1 MMMDHG
7 WWCAS
12 TVPVPGVLILY
23 LGTYQVR
30 TGSGVRSS
38 SSGGASSS
46 FSIIIIIKYTL
57 NNDVVRYL
65 LVIIF

>member
-1 MMMDHG
+1 MMDHG

-46 FSIIIIIKYTL
+46 FSIII
-57 NNDVVRYL
+57 
-65 LVIIF
+65 